1 MKENMNKLLPFAT
14 ILFVVFFALTAC
26 AKTPVKQTYKPPR
39 THASDVRKAD
49 ATGSSTIKDKIY
61 LQYQQ
66 WKGTRHAMGGLSK
79 RGVDCSGFVYLT
91 YREKLGMEIP
101 RSTKLQSQAGKKI
114 KRSEL
119 RPGDLV
125 FFKTGFKGRH
135 VGIYIEKGKFLHV
148 SKKKGV
154 MISSLA
160 GYYWKDRYWQSRRV
174 RL

>member
-1 MKENMNKLLPFAT
+1 MKENMNKLLSFAT
-14 ILFVVFFALTAC
+14 VFFVVFAITAC
-26 AKTPVKQTYKPPR
+26 SKTPVKQVYKPID
-39 THASDVRKAD
+39 THASDVRRVQAD
-49 ATGSSTIKDKIY
+49 SSTIKGKIY
-61 LQYQQ
+61 QQYQQ

-91 YREKLGMEIP
+91 YREKLGVEIP
-101 RSTKLQSQAGKKI
+101 RSTKLQSQTGKKI
-114 KRSEL
+114 NRSEL

-148 SKKKGV
+148 STKKGV

-160 GYYWKDRYWQSRRV
+160 DYYWKDRYWHSRRV